1 MIAKRAPKKPCFVQ
15 REVLVADFIPMKL
28 SFFRRF
34 CQFSPSA
41 IILIRNQNFN
51 RRNQFVSQLKGLATA
66 RTPDRPNLRCRDREN
81 RRPRTRLARSKTMT
95 PYVPDEL
102 PLTCLDIRR
111 LIKKVGTA
119 NAAIARYDGLLQSVV
134 KEIGVL
140 CDKRLQIALQIK
152 SGLIHR
158 YGV

>member
-1 MIAKRAPKKPCFVQ
+1 
-15 REVLVADFIPMKL
+15 
-28 SFFRRF
+28 
-34 CQFSPSA
+34 
-41 IILIRNQNFN
+41 
-51 RRNQFVSQLKGLATA
+51 
-66 RTPDRPNLRCRDREN
+66 
-81 RRPRTRLARSKTMT
+81 MT